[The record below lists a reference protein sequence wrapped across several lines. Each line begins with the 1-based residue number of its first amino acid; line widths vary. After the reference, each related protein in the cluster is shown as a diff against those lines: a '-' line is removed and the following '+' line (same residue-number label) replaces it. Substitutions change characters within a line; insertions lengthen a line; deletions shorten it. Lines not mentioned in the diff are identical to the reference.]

1 MTHTI
6 KFLTFGLSSAILLA
20 SCGQSGTKSETTTAT
35 DTTKTATTTPAAPIG
50 LKPVGNSP
58 EFPDAQLSIASVS
71 ATKQGND
78 SAKVTFNFT
87 VKNYTLGMQTADT
100 GSKLCN
106 NSAKG
111 QHIHFILDEQPYTA
125 LYEPKNEVVLANNT
139 EHYLMAFLSRSYHE
153 SIKSKGAAL
162 VYHFKIDDKGK
173 LVKMDDPKT
182 PMVFYSRP
190 KGDYIGKD
198 MTNVLLDFYVW
209 NANLSA
215 DGYKVKADV
224 TPEGGTDAS
233 FTISDWK
240 SNFLNN
246 LPQGKTKVTLTLLDK
261 DGKQVQGPNT
271 TVDRS
276 INLSADEPMKK

>member
-6 KFLTFGLSSAILLA
+6 KFLTIGLSSAILLA
-20 SCGQSGTKSETTTAT
+20 SCGQSGTKNEKTTTQ
-35 DTTKTATTTPAAPIG
+35 DTTKAAAPAIS
-50 LKPVGNSP
+50 LKPVGSSP
-58 EFPDAQLSIASVS
+58 EFPEAQLTIASVT
-71 ATKQGND
+71 AAKQGND
-78 SAKVTFNFT
+78 SAKVTFNFN
-87 VKNYTLGMQTADT
+87 VKNYELKHQTDDT

-125 LYEPKNEVVLANNT
+125 LYEPKNEIVLANNS

-153 SIKSKGAAL
+153 SLKNKGAAL
-162 VYHFKIDDKGK
+162 VYHFKIDGNGK

-209 NANLSA
+209 NTNLSA

-224 TPEGGTDAS
+224 TPESGTAAS

-261 DGKQVQGPNT
+261 DGKAVEGPNT
-271 TVDRS
+271 TVSSS

>member
-6 KFLTFGLSSAILLA
+6 KLLTFGLSSAILLA

-125 LYEPKNEVVLANNT
+125 LYEPKNEVTLANNS

-153 SIKSKGAAL
+153 SLKNKGAAL

-209 NANLSA
+209 NTNLSA

-224 TPEGGTDAS
+224 TPENGTAAS

-261 DGKQVQGPNT
+261 DGKAVEGPNT
-271 TVDRS
+271 TISRS

>member
-6 KFLTFGLSSAILLA
+6 KFLTLGLSSALLLA
-20 SCGQSGTKSETTTAT
+20 SCGNSETKTTTT
-35 DTTKTATTTPAAPIG
+35 DTTKTTTTTPAPAAPIS

-71 ATKQGND
+71 AAKQGND
-78 SAKVTFNFT
+78 SAKVSFNFT
-87 VKNYTLGMQTADT
+87 VKNYQLGMQTADT

-125 LYEPKNEVVLANNT
+125 LYEPKNDVVLANNT

-173 LVKMDDPKT
+173 LVKMDEPKT

-209 NANLSA
+209 NTNLSA

-224 TPEGGTDAS
+224 TPESGTAAS

-261 DGKQVQGPNT
+261 DGKAVEGPNT
-271 TVDRS
+271 TVSRS

>member
-6 KFLTFGLSSAILLA
+6 KFLTLGLSSAILLA
-20 SCGQSGTKSETTTAT
+20 SCGQSGTKNEKTTTQ
-35 DTTKTATTTPAAPIG
+35 DTTQTAAPAIS
-50 LKPVGNSP
+50 LNPVGSSP
-58 EFPDAQLSIASVS
+58 EFPEAQLTIASVT
-71 ATKQGND
+71 AAKQGKD
-78 SAKVTFNFT
+78 SSKVTFNFN
-87 VKNYTLGMQTADT
+87 VKNYELKHQTDDT

-106 NSAKG
+106 NSALG
-111 QHIHFILDEQPYTA
+111 QHIHFILDEQPYMA
-125 LYEPKNEVVLANNT
+125 LYEPKNEIVLANNS

-153 SIKSKGAAL
+153 SLKNKGAAL

-209 NANLSA
+209 NTNLSA

-224 TPEGGTDAS
+224 APESGTPAS

-261 DGKQVQGPNT
+261 DGKAVEGPNT
-271 TVDRS
+271 TISRS

>member
-6 KFLTFGLSSAILLA
+6 KFLTIGLSSAILLA
-20 SCGQSGTKSETTTAT
+20 SCGQSGTKNEKTTTQ
-35 DTTKTATTTPAAPIG
+35 DTTKAAAPAIS
-50 LKPVGNSP
+50 LKPVGSSP
-58 EFPDAQLSIASVS
+58 EFPEAQLTIASVT
-71 ATKQGND
+71 AAKQGND
-78 SAKVTFNFT
+78 SAKVTFNFN
-87 VKNYTLGMQTADT
+87 VKNYELKHQTDDT

-125 LYEPKNEVVLANNT
+125 LYEPKNEVTLANNS

-153 SIKSKGAAL
+153 SLKNKGAAL
-162 VYHFKIDDKGK
+162 VYHFKIDEKGK

-209 NANLSA
+209 NTNLST

-224 TPEGGTDAS
+224 TPESGTATS

-261 DGKQVQGPNT
+261 DGKAVEGPNT
-271 TVDRS
+271 TVSRS